1 MIVWFNMIYANEFK
15 FFFLSA
21 LRINTNGSI
30 MQGVRKQTKYV
41 RFWAIGGNLL

>member
-1 MIVWFNMIYANEFK
+1 MVWFNTICANVFK
-15 FFFLSA
+15 LFFLSA